1 VIAAAQLRNALPH
14 RYPMLLV
21 DRVTTDA
28 GCGELTAIKAVT
40 CNEPWYADIPDE
52 LGEEAYDYPAVL
64 VLESWC
70 QAAGVLA
77 AQAAARGSRVMLF
90 GGVSNVR
97 FSGRVRPGDTL
108 EHRVR
113 QLLAL
118 DSTAVFEGECLV
130 GPQLVMTVGRLVIA
144 SRPQAELR
152 DQVAMARAGADL
164 DG

>member
-1 VIAAAQLRNALPH
+1 
-14 RYPMLLV
+14 MLLI
-21 DRVTTDA
+21 DRVNTDA

-52 LGEEAYDYPAVL
+52 LGEAAYDYPDVL

-77 AQAAARGSRVMLF
+77 ARSAAPGNRVMLF
-90 GGVSNVR
+90 GGVSDVR

-130 GPQLVMTVGRLVIA
+130 GGQAVMTVGRLVIA
-144 SRPQAELR
+144 SRPPAELR
-152 DQVAMARAGADL
+152 DHAAAARTGADL